1 MVAMSSQ
8 LMDGIKRHAQDEA
21 DRRAYPPD
29 FPVLPPVPAGRYFEA
44 DFAKLEAAAVFSRS
58 WLFVAHA
65 DQLRS
70 PGDYVLLE
78 QLDKP
83 VMLIRGR
90 DNVIRAFY
98 NTCRHRGAAL
108 LEEPQGNAGRRL
120 TCPFHAWT
128 YSLEGKLVGYP
139 EGSNFSGLDPEC
151 HGLAEVR
158 CESWGPLVFVNL
170 DPDAQPLSE
179 FLGAVGEDLSDF
191 AELDGRLHLVN
202 RTVRDVPVNWKL
214 PVDANLETYHVNY
227 VHRAS
232 AARALQ
238 QSATGIQLLRN
249 GHSRML
255 VSYRDGIDGES
266 LSSFPCV
273 FPGLG
278 DLPFRGTFSYH
289 VFPNL
294 SIVFNG
300 TGFVFLITNWP
311 TGPATST
318 YCVHWCSSLATDAN
332 RETHDAVIAV
342 LSQVLFEDL
351 NVLPGV
357 QRSLDAGA
365 LESLRLGYHERR
377 IYYLH
382 EAIDRAIGA
391 ENVPE
396 SLRVPELLGPNA
408 AK

>member
-1 MVAMSSQ
+1 MSSE
-8 LMDGIKRHAQDEA
+8 LIDGVKRHCQSEGE
-21 DRRAYPPD
+21 RRAYPPD
-29 FPVLPPVPAGRYFEA
+29 FPVLPPVPAGRYVDPA
-44 DFAKLEAAAVFSRS
+44 FAKLEAASVFSRS

-65 DQLRS
+65 DQLRK
-70 PGDYVLLE
+70 PGDYLLVE

-90 DNVIRAFY
+90 DNVVRAFY
-98 NTCRHRGAAL
+98 NSCRHRGAAL
-108 LEEPQGNAGRRL
+108 VEEPQGNAGRTL
-120 TCPFHAWT
+120 ACPFHAWT
-128 YSLEGKLVGYP
+128 YSLEGKLVGFP
-139 EGSNFSGLDPEC
+139 EAYNFAALDREC

-158 CESWGPLVFVNL
+158 CASWGPLLFVNL
-170 DPDAQPLSE
+170 DSGAQPLPA
-179 FLGAVGEDLSDF
+179 FLGPVGEDLSDF
-191 AELDGRLHLVN
+191 AELDGRLHLVK

-214 PVDANLETYHVNY
+214 PVDANLETYHVDY

-238 QSATGIQLLRN
+238 QSATGIQLLGN

-266 LSSFPCV
+266 LSPFPCV

-289 VFPNL
+289 LFPNL

-311 TGPATST
+311 TGPSTSK
-318 YCVHWCSSLATDAN
+318 YCVHWCSSLAAAAN
-332 RETHDAVIAV
+332 RETHDSFIAV

-357 QRSLDAGA
+357 QRSLDAGV

-382 EAIDRAIGA
+382 EAIDRAIGLDS
-391 ENVPE
+391 VPE
-396 SLRVPELLGPNA
+396 SLRVPELLGPSVA
-408 AK
+408 Q

>member
-1 MVAMSSQ
+1 MVMSSQ
-8 LMDGIKRHAQDEA
+8 VINGVKQRARDEA
-21 DRRAYPPD
+21 AREAYPD
-29 FPVLPPVPAGRYFEA
+29 EFPALPPVPAGRYA
-44 DFAKLEAAAVFSRS
+44 DGEFAKLEAGAVFSCS

-70 PGDYVLLE
+70 RGDYVLVD

-83 VMLIRGR
+83 VILIRGR
-90 DNVIRAFY
+90 DNLIRAFY

-108 LEEPQGNAGRRL
+108 VDKPQGNVGRRL

-128 YSLEGKLVGYP
+128 YSLEGKLVSYP
-139 EGSNFSGLDPEC
+139 EPANFASLDREC
-151 HGLAEVR
+151 HGLGEVR
-158 CESWGPLVFVNL
+158 CESWGPLVFINL
-170 DPDAQPLSE
+170 DADAQPLSA
-179 FLGAVGEDLSDF
+179 FLGSVGEDLSDF
-191 AELDGRLHLVN
+191 GELDGRLHLVD

-227 VHRAS
+227 VHRDS

-255 VSYRDGIDGES
+255 VSYRDGIDGAA
-266 LSSFPCV
+266 LSPFPCV

-278 DLPFRGTFSYH
+278 DLPLRGTFSYH

-311 TGPATST
+311 TGRSTST
-318 YCVHWCSSLATDAN
+318 YCVHWCSSLDPDAN
-332 RETHDAVIAV
+332 RQTHDAVIAA
-342 LSQVLFEDL
+342 LSRVLFEDL
-351 NVLPGV
+351 DVLPGE
-357 QRSLDAGA
+357 QRSLDAGT

-382 EAIDRAIGA
+382 ETIDRAIGA
-391 ENVPE
+391 ENIPE
-396 SLRVPELLGPNA
+396 SLCVPELLGPDA
-408 AK
+408 AE

>member
-1 MVAMSSQ
+1 MVMSPQ
-8 LMDGIKRHAQDEA
+8 VIDGVKRHAREYPSES
-21 DRRAYPPD
+21 RA
-29 FPVLPPVPAGRYFEA
+29 LPPVPAGRYVDA

-65 DQLRS
+65 DQLRH
-70 PGDYVLLE
+70 PGDFLLVD

-83 VMLIRGR
+83 IILIRGR
-90 DNVIRAFY
+90 DNLIRAFY

-108 LEEPQGNAGRRL
+108 VDERQGNVGRRL

-128 YSLEGKLVGYP
+128 YSLEGKLVSYP
-139 EGSNFSGLDPEC
+139 EPANFAGLDREC
-151 HGLAEVR
+151 HGLGALR

-170 DPDAQPLSE
+170 DANAQPLSA
-179 FLGAVGEDLSDF
+179 FLGPVAEDLSDF
-191 AELDGRLHLVN
+191 GELDGRLHLAD

-227 VHRAS
+227 VHRDS

-255 VSYRDGIDGES
+255 VSYRDGIDGAA
-266 LSSFPCV
+266 LSPFPCV

-278 DLPFRGTFSYH
+278 DLPLRGTFSYH

-318 YCVHWCSSLATDAN
+318 YCVHWCSSLDPDAN
-332 RETHDAVIAV
+332 RQTHDAVIAA

-351 NVLPGV
+351 DVLPGQ
-357 QRSLDAGA
+357 QRSLNAGT

-382 EAIDRAIGA
+382 ESIDRAIGA
-391 ENVPE
+391 ESIPE
-396 SLRVPELLGPNA
+396 FLCIPTILDADE
-408 AK
+408 